1 MTEMTMNCSEVR
13 AELPLFVGGDLEA
26 PARDLLARHLEGCT
40 PCAEALAAA
49 SEARAALVEH
59 LECAAST
66 PSASVWP
73 GVREALRSEGLVSTA
88 APKIL
93 TPAAPPT
100 PGRGRL
106 LRLAPFAAAAAA
118 VVALALI
125 PQQEDLPSPQ
135 PVVGLEEPQAG
146 TPETALAEVRPG
158 GGLREVAPSESLGGR
173 AGLFIEQPL
182 LPPAPFQSSHLR
194 MASYGQEPAQQ
205 APVLDPAQLLR
216 IRGIR

>member
-1 MTEMTMNCSEVR
+1 M
-13 AELPLFVGGDLEA
+13 AVGINFA
-26 PARDLLARHLEGCT
+26 MAKKQEGPKGT
-40 PCAEALAAA
+40 TKL
-49 SEARAALVEH
+49 RAATMK
-59 LECAAST
+59 A
-66 PSASVWP
+66 
-73 GVREALRSEGLVSTA
+73 
-88 APKIL
+88 
-93 TPAAPPT
+93 
-100 PGRGRL
+100 
-106 LRLAPFAAAAAA
+106 
-118 VVALALI
+118 
-125 PQQEDLPSPQ
+125 